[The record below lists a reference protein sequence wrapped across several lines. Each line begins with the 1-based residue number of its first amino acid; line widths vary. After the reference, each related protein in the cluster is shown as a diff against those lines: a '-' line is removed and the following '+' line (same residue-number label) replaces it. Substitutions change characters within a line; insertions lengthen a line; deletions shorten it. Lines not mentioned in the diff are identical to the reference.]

1 MDSTI
6 NLGHI
11 ISLLGYL
18 VTTVAA
24 AGAIGVRLNRVERD
38 IERLLGLLEKQG
50 RLEERI
56 RNVEDLVHDRHSRPR
71 D

>member
-1 MDSTI
+1 
-6 NLGHI
+6 
-11 ISLLGYL
+11 
-18 VTTVAA
+18 
-24 AGAIGVRLNRVERD
+24 
-38 IERLLGLLEKQG
+38 LLGLLEKQG